1 MPEPIPIVWG
11 RPTLPLAG
19 PVAAAMDSRR
29 FAPLPGFTPLRES
42 QFVTGHIDDIHTIY
56 GGLRSGRLVI
66 AGAPGAGK
74 SGAAVLFVLAALRH
88 RDRVSV
94 EERTKVPVPILLTAQ
109 DWDPRRQSLKDWLI
123 RRLQLSYPLF
133 AGQSG
138 TEKVSRMIDVGKLTM
153 IFDGLDEMAEELRPI
168 ALQALNYASFRVIIL
183 SRTAEMASAASH
195 LGRLQG
201 AAAIELHAVDVL
213 TAASYLEHVQLY
225 PPPAGWRDLIHRIR
239 ANPNSPLSEALNN
252 PLTLTLIRDTYHSG
266 DDARELLKFCDRV
279 QRVTNKQA
287 AEEITGY
294 LLDRVLVA
302 AYAPRPGQPLPK
314 YNFQTA
320 HTTLSRIAARMNE
333 DEIRDLQWWRI
344 PRWTSAV
351 PRAVLGGFVAWLI
364 TGGIAFVITF
374 VGLLVY
380 GATQHKLT
388 AGNAFLLIVGSL
400 YGSVLYGFVAAVI
413 VGAITWVSTHFSS
426 NAPAKIASIRRPK
439 LRQITISMNLKIAV
453 RAGLLFGLV
462 IGLAFGIPSLL
473 SDGIVVALRQGSI
486 GGLFGGSY
494 YWHCIHASIQHRRSF
509 R

>member
-1 MPEPIPIVWG
+1 MRGIILARWRSIAAFLLLITACWLLYAVWRSPRRVDLSTYGAFAVSVLALMGAWVGWAERTRRSPADLTTADQDLNRFTDLLAKTVTEQWAQAAEERGLMPEPIPIVWG

-225 PPPAGWRDLIHRIR
+225 PPPAG
-239 ANPNSPLSEALNN
+239 
-252 PLTLTLIRDTYHSG
+252 
-266 DDARELLKFCDRV
+266 
-279 QRVTNKQA
+279 
-287 AEEITGY
+287 
-294 LLDRVLVA
+294 
-302 AYAPRPGQPLPK
+302 
-314 YNFQTA
+314 
-320 HTTLSRIAARMNE
+320 
-333 DEIRDLQWWRI
+333 
-344 PRWTSAV
+344 
-351 PRAVLGGFVAWLI
+351 
-364 TGGIAFVITF
+364 
-374 VGLLVY
+374 
-380 GATQHKLT
+380 
-388 AGNAFLLIVGSL
+388 
-400 YGSVLYGFVAAVI
+400 
-413 VGAITWVSTHFSS
+413 
-426 NAPAKIASIRRPK
+426 
-439 LRQITISMNLKIAV
+439 
-453 RAGLLFGLV
+453 
-462 IGLAFGIPSLL
+462 LA
-473 SDGIVVALRQGSI
+473 
-486 GGLFGGSY
+486 
-494 YWHCIHASIQHRRSF
+494 
-509 R
+509 